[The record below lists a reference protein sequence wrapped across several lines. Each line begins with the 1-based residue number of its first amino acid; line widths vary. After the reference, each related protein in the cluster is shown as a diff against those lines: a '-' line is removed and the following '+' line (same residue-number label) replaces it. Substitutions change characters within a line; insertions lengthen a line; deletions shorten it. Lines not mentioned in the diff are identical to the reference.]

1 MMQHAILLLKKAQC
15 FEFYFKI
22 PARAHWKNV
31 KMHRLTLFIK
41 KQMNSNHL
49 LLATLALFLAD
60 FLEHVQSSPTLSS
73 VDSFDDV
80 DMSLLRRAMRQGNDC
95 DSQVAY
101 TGKKHLVSFKMML
114 TNGSSIYLIIF
125 FYRKKFGNFA
135 SVARKWLVQQ
145 WRILSAVS
153 HERILESGVWS
164 SWPSGSANNLDT
176 QSRNSLQFRHLSIS

>member
-1 MMQHAILLLKKAQC
+1 
-15 FEFYFKI
+15 
-22 PARAHWKNV
+22 
-31 KMHRLTLFIK
+31 
-41 KQMNSNHL
+41 MNSNHL

-125 FYRKKFGNFA
+125 FLQEEVRELCQRCAKVTRSTVAYPLCCQPRENPRIWCMKFLAFG
-135 SVARKWLVQQ
+135 
-145 WRILSAVS
+145 
-153 HERILESGVWS
+153 
-164 SWPSGSANNLDT
+164 
-176 QSRNSLQFRHLSIS
+176 ISK

>member
-1 MMQHAILLLKKAQC
+1 
-15 FEFYFKI
+15 
-22 PARAHWKNV
+22 
-31 KMHRLTLFIK
+31 MHRLTLFIK

-114 TNGSSIYLIIF
+114 TNGSSIYLIF
-125 FYRKKFGNFA
+125 FFFTGRSSGTLPALRESDSFNSGV
-135 SVARKWLVQQ
+135 SSL
-145 WRILSAVS
+145 LSAT
-153 HERILESGVWS
+153 RESS
-164 SWPSGSANNLDT
+164 NLVYEVPGLRD
-176 QSRNSLQFRHLSIS
+176 QQII